1 MFHKSLFMNS
11 SCKSKN
17 IIYPIGKQ
25 LSTSSSHYVIT
36 ESVWKDI
43 KQIQSQ
49 YTYPMSN
56 KQYNL
61 IPTNYVQYLHL
72 LDAVQKSITNSGNEQ
87 IKLFL
92 KITKE
97 ALMSSMDIRGLNDA
111 NNELTVETQLLQ
123 KQIDDILSGKN
134 TQTAAGTV
142 NSGQFT
148 LKKSFT
154 LAPLFSYYIMLY
166 GMPAAGVG
174 FDQDKLAV
182 LLNVLERNDIDPYK

>member
-25 LSTSSSHYVIT
+25 LGSSNYIIT
-36 ESVWKDI
+36 ESVLKDI
-43 KQIQSQ
+43 KKIQSQ
-49 YTYPMSN
+49 YTYPMAN

-72 LDAVQKSITNSGNEQ
+72 LDSVQKSITSAGNEQ

-92 KITKE
+92 KITKD
-97 ALMSSMDIRGLNDA
+97 ALMASMDIRGLNDA

-123 KQIDDILSGKN
+123 QQIDDILSGKN
-134 TQTAAGTV
+134 LQNAAGASNT
-142 NSGQFT
+142 GQFT

-154 LAPLFSYYIMLY
+154 LAPLFSYYITLY

-182 LLNVLERNDIDPYK
+182 LLTVLEKNDIDPYK